1 MLRKKSTSR
10 EKKRKSSHSEEQ
22 HVHRR
27 RRCTESSV
35 EDSKDEQ
42 ADLELDEPGSDV
54 EEGGLDLSVP
64 FQPISAYVA
73 DRHEMLDQCFHVLG
87 ESKLQKMLPDELKNC
102 SLDEIK
108 TLCWEQ
114 LEQLSQSHL
123 LQILEGEE
131 LTGSSGEEG
140 DKKNAAT
147 DSQQD
152 NNVDSTSSLK
162 ESVEV
167 EDIKQEGGVSEESD
181 VLSINADTYDS
192 DIEGHKDEPSE
203 KTEEAAGTMDVVAGA
218 TSDPG
223 PSATPAP
230 ADGKPVADKPPEPKK
245 ELQKDIDKSVSEILA
260 LASTPNQEEILA
272 LASTPNQEEI
282 LALASTPNQE
292 EILALAS
299 TPNQEDTKKLMALP
313 LAAAPE
319 APLLVTRL
327 PAQSAPVPGLAPA
340 PSQPSAQQ
348 LELLELEMR
357 ARAIKALMKAND
369 VKKQMF

>member
-10 EKKRKSSHSEEQ
+10 EKKRKSSHTEEQ
-22 HVHRR
+22 HVDRR

-35 EDSKDEQ
+35 EDSKEEQ
-42 ADLELDEPGSDV
+42 ADLELIEPGSDV

-64 FQPISAYVA
+64 FKPISAYVA

-87 ESKLQKMLPDELKNC
+87 ENKLQKMLPDELKSCN
-102 SLDEIK
+102 LDEIK
-108 TLCWEQ
+108 TLCREQ

-131 LTGSSGEEG
+131 LTGSSEG
-140 DKKNAAT
+140 DRENGAT

-167 EDIKQEGGVSEESD
+167 EIKQEGGGSEESD

-203 KTEEAAGTMDVVAGA
+203 KTEEAARTPEVVAGE
-218 TSDPG
+218 TSNPG
-223 PSATPAP
+223 PSATFAP
-230 ADGKPVADKPPEPKK
+230 ADGKPSADKPPEPKK

-260 LASTPNQEEILA
+260 LASTPD
-272 LASTPNQEEI
+272 
-282 LALASTPNQE
+282 
-292 EILALAS
+292 
-299 TPNQEDTKKLMALP
+299 QEDTKKTMAPP

-327 PAQSAPVPGLAPA
+327 PAQSAPVPGLTPA

-369 VKKQMF
+369 VKKQT

>member
-10 EKKRKSSHSEEQ
+10 EKKRKSSHTEEQ
-22 HVHRR
+22 HVDRR

-35 EDSKDEQ
+35 EDSKEEQ
-42 ADLELDEPGSDV
+42 ADLELIEPGSDV

-64 FQPISAYVA
+64 FKPISAYVA

-87 ESKLQKMLPDELKNC
+87 ENKLQKMLPDELKSCN
-102 SLDEIK
+102 LDEIK
-108 TLCWEQ
+108 TLCREQ

-131 LTGSSGEEG
+131 LTGSSEG
-140 DKKNAAT
+140 DRENGAT

-167 EDIKQEGGVSEESD
+167 EIKQEGGGSEESD

-203 KTEEAAGTMDVVAGA
+203 KTEEAARTPEVVAGE
-218 TSDPG
+218 TSNPG
-223 PSATPAP
+223 PSATFAP
-230 ADGKPVADKPPEPKK
+230 ADGKPFVDKPPEPKK

-260 LASTPNQEEILA
+260 LASTPD
-272 LASTPNQEEI
+272 
-282 LALASTPNQE
+282 
-292 EILALAS
+292 
-299 TPNQEDTKKLMALP
+299 QEDAKKTVAPP

-369 VKKQMF
+369 VKKRT

>member
-10 EKKRKSSHSEEQ
+10 EKKRKSSHTEEQ
-22 HVHRR
+22 HVDRR

-35 EDSKDEQ
+35 ES
-42 ADLELDEPGSDV
+42 
-54 EEGGLDLSVP
+54 
-64 FQPISAYVA
+64 
-73 DRHEMLDQCFHVLG
+73 C
-87 ESKLQKMLPDELKNC
+87 N
-102 SLDEIK
+102 LDEIK
-108 TLCWEQ
+108 TLCREQ

-123 LQILEGEE
+123 LHILEGEE
-131 LTGSSGEEG
+131 LTGSSEG
-140 DKKNAAT
+140 DMENGAT

-167 EDIKQEGGVSEESD
+167 EIKQEGGGSEESD

-203 KTEEAAGTMDVVAGA
+203 KTEEAARTPEVVAGE
-218 TSDPG
+218 TSNPG
-223 PSATPAP
+223 PSATFAP
-230 ADGKPVADKPPEPKK
+230 ADGKPSADKPPEPKK

-260 LASTPNQEEILA
+260 LASTPD
-272 LASTPNQEEI
+272 
-282 LALASTPNQE
+282 
-292 EILALAS
+292 
-299 TPNQEDTKKLMALP
+299 QEDAKKMMVPP

-369 VKKQMF
+369 VKKQT

>member
-10 EKKRKSSHSEEQ
+10 EKKRKSSHTEEQ
-22 HVHRR
+22 HVDRR

-35 EDSKDEQ
+35 EESKDEQ
-42 ADLELDEPGSDV
+42 ADLEPIEPGSDV

-64 FQPISAYVA
+64 FKPISAYVA

-87 ESKLQKMLPDELKNC
+87 ESKLQKMLPDELKSC

-108 TLCWEQ
+108 TLCREQ

-123 LQILEGEE
+123 LHILEGEE
-131 LTGSSGEEG
+131 LTGSSEG
-140 DKKNAAT
+140 DRENGAT

-167 EDIKQEGGVSEESD
+167 ETKQEGGGSEESD

-203 KTEEAAGTMDVVAGA
+203 KTEEAARTLEVVAGE
-218 TSDPG
+218 TSNPG

-230 ADGKPVADKPPEPKK
+230 ADGKPFADKPPEPKK

-260 LASTPNQEEILA
+260 LASTPD
-272 LASTPNQEEI
+272 
-282 LALASTPNQE
+282 
-292 EILALAS
+292 
-299 TPNQEDTKKLMALP
+299 QEDAKKLMAPP

-319 APLLVTRL
+319 APLLITRL
-327 PAQSAPVPGLAPA
+327 PAQSAPVPGPAPA

-369 VKKQMF
+369 VKKQT

>member
-10 EKKRKSSHSEEQ
+10 EKKRKSSHTEEQ
-22 HVHRR
+22 HVDRR

-35 EDSKDEQ
+35 EDSKEEQ
-42 ADLELDEPGSDV
+42 ADLELIEPGSDV

-64 FQPISAYVA
+64 FKPISAYVA

-87 ESKLQKMLPDELKNC
+87 ENKLQKMLPDELKSCN
-102 SLDEIK
+102 LDEIK
-108 TLCWEQ
+108 TLCREQ

-131 LTGSSGEEG
+131 LTGSSEG
-140 DKKNAAT
+140 DMENGAT

-167 EDIKQEGGVSEESD
+167 EIKQEGGGSEESD

-203 KTEEAAGTMDVVAGA
+203 KTEEAARTPEVVAGE
-218 TSDPG
+218 TSNPG
-223 PSATPAP
+223 PSATFAP
-230 ADGKPVADKPPEPKK
+230 ADGKPSADKPPEPKK

-260 LASTPNQEEILA
+260 LASTPD
-272 LASTPNQEEI
+272 
-282 LALASTPNQE
+282 
-292 EILALAS
+292 
-299 TPNQEDTKKLMALP
+299 QEDAKKMMVPP

-369 VKKQMF
+369 VKKQT

>member
-10 EKKRKSSHSEEQ
+10 EKKRKSSHTEEQ
-22 HVHRR
+22 HVDRR

-35 EDSKDEQ
+35 EDSKEEQ
-42 ADLELDEPGSDV
+42 ADLELIEPGSDI

-64 FQPISAYVA
+64 FKPISAYVA

-87 ESKLQKMLPDELKNC
+87 ENKLQKMLPDELKSCN
-102 SLDEIK
+102 LNEIK
-108 TLCWEQ
+108 TLCREQ

-131 LTGSSGEEG
+131 LTCSSEG
-140 DKKNAAT
+140 DRENGAT

-162 ESVEV
+162 ESVEG
-167 EDIKQEGGVSEESD
+167 ESKQEGGGSEESD

-203 KTEEAAGTMDVVAGA
+203 KTEEAARTPEVVAGE
-218 TSDPG
+218 TSNPG
-223 PSATPAP
+223 PSASP
-230 ADGKPVADKPPEPKK
+230 ADGKPFADKPPEPKK

-260 LASTPNQEEILA
+260 LASTPD
-272 LASTPNQEEI
+272 
-282 LALASTPNQE
+282 
-292 EILALAS
+292 
-299 TPNQEDTKKLMALP
+299 QEDAKKTMAPP

-327 PAQSAPVPGLAPA
+327 PAQSAPVPGLTPA

-369 VKKQMF
+369 VKKQT

>member
-10 EKKRKSSHSEEQ
+10 EKKRKSSHTEAQ
-22 HVHRR
+22 HVDRR
-27 RRCTESSV
+27 RKCTESSV

-42 ADLELDEPGSDV
+42 ADLELIEPGSDV

-64 FQPISAYVA
+64 FKPISAYVT

-87 ESKLQKMLPDELKNC
+87 ESKLQKMLPDELKSC

-108 TLCWEQ
+108 TLCREQ

-131 LTGSSGEEG
+131 LTGSSEG
-140 DKKNAAT
+140 DRENGAT

-167 EDIKQEGGVSEESD
+167 EIKQEGGGSEESD

-203 KTEEAAGTMDVVAGA
+203 KTEEAARTLEVVAGE
-218 TSDPG
+218 TSNPG
-223 PSATPAP
+223 PSAIPAP
-230 ADGKPVADKPPEPKK
+230 ADGNPFADKPPEPKK

-260 LASTPNQEEILA
+260 LASTPD
-272 LASTPNQEEI
+272 
-282 LALASTPNQE
+282 
-292 EILALAS
+292 
-299 TPNQEDTKKLMALP
+299 QEDAKKLMAPP

-319 APLLVTRL
+319 ASLLVTRL
-327 PAQSAPVPGLAPA
+327 PTQSAPIPGPAPA

-369 VKKQMF
+369 VKKQT

>member
-10 EKKRKSSHSEEQ
+10 EKKRKSSHTEEQ
-22 HVHRR
+22 HVDRR

-35 EDSKDEQ
+35 EDSKEEQ
-42 ADLELDEPGSDV
+42 ADLELIEPGSDV

-64 FQPISAYVA
+64 FKPISAYVA

-87 ESKLQKMLPDELKNC
+87 ENKLQKMLPDELKSCN
-102 SLDEIK
+102 LDEIK
-108 TLCWEQ
+108 TLCREQ

-131 LTGSSGEEG
+131 LTGSSEG
-140 DKKNAAT
+140 DRENGAT

-167 EDIKQEGGVSEESD
+167 EIKQEGGGSEESD

-203 KTEEAAGTMDVVAGA
+203 KTEEAARTPEVVAGV
-218 TSDPG
+218 TSNPG
-223 PSATPAP
+223 PSATFAP
-230 ADGKPVADKPPEPKK
+230 ADRKPLVDKPPEPKK

-260 LASTPNQEEILA
+260 LASP
-272 LASTPNQEEI
+272 PD
-282 LALASTPNQE
+282 
-292 EILALAS
+292 
-299 TPNQEDTKKLMALP
+299 QEDAKKNGGATTSRCSRRPLVGYEATRSECTRPWLSSSAKPALSP
-313 LAAAPE
+313 AAGAPGVRDE
-319 APLLVTRL
+319 
-327 PAQSAPVPGLAPA
+327 S
-340 PSQPSAQQ
+340 
-348 LELLELEMR
+348 
-357 ARAIKALMKAND
+357 
-369 VKKQMF
+369 

>member
-10 EKKRKSSHSEEQ
+10 EKKRKSSHTEEQ
-22 HVHRR
+22 NVDRR

-42 ADLELDEPGSDV
+42 ADLELIEPGSDV

-64 FQPISAYVA
+64 FKPISAYVA

-87 ESKLQKMLPDELKNC
+87 EGKLQKMLPDELKSC

-131 LTGSSGEEG
+131 LTGSSEG
-140 DKKNAAT
+140 DRENGAT

-162 ESVEV
+162 DSVEV
-167 EDIKQEGGVSEESD
+167 EIKREGGGSEESD

-203 KTEEAAGTMDVVAGA
+203 KTEEAARILDVVPGA
-218 TSDPG
+218 TSNPG

-230 ADGKPVADKPPEPKK
+230 ADGIPVADKPPEQKK

-260 LASTPNQEEILA
+260 LASTPD
-272 LASTPNQEEI
+272 
-282 LALASTPNQE
+282 
-292 EILALAS
+292 
-299 TPNQEDTKKLMALP
+299 QEDAKKLTPP

-327 PAQSAPVPGLAPA
+327 PAQSAPVPGPAPA

-369 VKKQMF
+369 VKKQT